1 MSQPAT
7 PERKLDCL
15 SPEQFLRLWPKLHP
29 LLEAACNSNDVAQTD
44 ISPNDIYY
52 LVVTGQC
59 VIFCFTED
67 GEPELVFAIQFS
79 ETNGHKGAEFIA
91 LAGRKLVLVRDLYW
105 QSILDWLKA
114 NGVEFIDIYSN
125 ERIAKIHSRLL
136 GFNRRCVLSRKVL

>member
-1 MSQPAT
+1 MQ
-7 PERKLDCL
+7 
-15 SPEQFLRLWPKLHP
+15 
-29 LLEAACNSNDVAQTD
+29 ACNSNEVAQTD

-59 VIFCFTED
+59 GIFCFTED

-91 LAGRKLVLVRDLYW
+91 LAGRKLMVVRDLYW
-105 QSILDWLKA
+105 QHILDWLKA

-125 ERIAKIHSRLL
+125 ERMAKVYTRFFGFDRKCILNRKLL
-136 GFNRRCVLSRKVL
+136 